1 MSQVPYLKS
10 GDRMA
15 PGPLPMVVLRNQLGD
30 VRRPW
35 QGLTYLR
42 SPRVTQLQ
50 VQLDQGLEPQQ
61 RQPVSLIGVPVSLIG
76 VLSERRPVALD
87 SPSLT
92 SPQVTAL
99 HFPVFPAGVPWAGS
113 PGRAG
118 AESPSQRGCFQT
130 WVISDFQDW
139 TWKGSHTLPPPPQH
153 NESCSL
159 GRACLTQPTC

>member
-1 MSQVPYLKS
+1 
-10 GDRMA
+10 MA
-15 PGPLPMVVLRNQLGD
+15 PGSLPTVVLRNQLGD

-35 QGLTYLR
+35 QGLTYLK

-61 RQPVSLIGVPVSLIG
+61 RQPVSLFG

-92 SPQVTAL
+92 SPQVTTL
-99 HFPVFPAGVPWAGS
+99 HFPVLPAGVPWAGS

-118 AESPSQRGCFQT
+118 AESPSQLGCFQT
-130 WVISDFQDW
+130 WVISDFQD
-139 TWKGSHTLPPPPQH
+139 
-153 NESCSL
+153 
-159 GRACLTQPTC
+159 